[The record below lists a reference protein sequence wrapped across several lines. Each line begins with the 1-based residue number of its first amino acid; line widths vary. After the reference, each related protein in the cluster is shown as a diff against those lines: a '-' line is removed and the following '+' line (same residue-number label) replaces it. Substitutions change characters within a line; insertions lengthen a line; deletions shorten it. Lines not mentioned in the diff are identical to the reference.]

1 MAIIVG
7 GFSLVMLQG
16 AWVGHYIQNQ
26 NLLVTEHFFPAA
38 LHGQDIISAYMA
50 QLEEFEEAILTAEP
64 ERLKTAAG
72 HTKNI
77 INGLEN
83 IIAMTELPPALITLA
98 KENLDHYR
106 NFESQAFPLY
116 AHMLTDPA
124 DDSLLAAAAEMH
136 RLSQDLSAAF
146 TLLTKTISTVVSDE
160 LQSITALTQRQNKNN
175 LLIFLVVIVISSL
188 LVAYILSHSIIRPL
202 KKTVALANMM
212 ADGDLS
218 QKLDIKQNDEIGELA
233 QAMNAMART
242 LEDHYQELEDTVH
255 EKTITLQKANSQL
268 VLEIGQRKDT
278 QHELLS
284 AMAEVEK
291 ANRTKSTFLSMMSH
305 ELRTPMNGIIGMSSL
320 ALDTALT
327 TTQNKYLSTIKNSA
341 ESLLTILN
349 DILDFSTIEAQKL
362 ELESVDFEPRKI
374 MDDISER
381 LSLRAHD
388 MGLDF
393 FTLTDPTIPDWL
405 HGDGARLRQ
414 VLLNLTGNAIKF
426 TKSGEVAMRM
436 EVIDRSAHAV
446 TIRFAVSD
454 TGIGIPKDRLV
465 NLFEPFAQADVSTTR
480 KFGGTGLGLSIS
492 NRLVELMGG
501 KIQVESAEGEGST
514 FWFTATFTISDHAR
528 QAGHATG
535 DRSLIYREGKIP
547 PQGPPFKAPDK
558 RILAVDDDNTNLVV
572 AQAILETFGCVVDLA
587 RTGQEALDRLLEAD
601 YDLILMDIQMPVL
614 DGLEATAAIKGWAK
628 SPDAKK
634 QAKSRTPIIALT
646 ADISAGARTKYLA
659 AGMVDYL
666 GKPLRP
672 DILASSLKKWLHT
685 TQGEEKSQA
694 QTIHFSQS
702 RLLQRLGGDQQKLK
716 ELTLAT
722 RIAIPQ
728 YLAELKTAC
737 ANNNC
742 QQAAATCL
750 EIKKMGAKLGLAPL
764 QHYALHLTM
773 AMENNAMD
781 QSRDHYQHLR
791 TLLTELL
798 KTLDDS

>member
-26 NLLVTEHFFPAA
+26 NHLVTQHFFPAA
-38 LHGQDIISAYMA
+38 LHGQNIISAYMA
-50 QLEEFEEAILTAEP
+50 QLEEFKEAILTAEP

-77 INGLEN
+77 INGLEK
-83 IIAMTELPPALITLA
+83 IIAITELPPALITQA
-98 KENLDHYR
+98 KETLDHYR
-106 NFESQAFPLY
+106 SFESQAFPLY
-116 AHMLTDPA
+116 SHMLTDSA
-124 DDSLLAAAAEMH
+124 DESLLAAAAETH
-136 RLSQDLSAAF
+136 RLSQDLSASL
-146 TLLTKTISTVVSDE
+146 TLLTKTISTIVSDE
-160 LQSITALTQRQNKNN
+160 LQSITTLTKRQNQNN
-175 LLIFLVVIVISSL
+175 LLIFLVVIIISSL

-212 ADGDLS
+212 AAGDLS
-218 QKLDIKQNDEIGELA
+218 QKLDIKQNDEIGELSH
-233 QAMNAMART
+233 AMNVMART
-242 LEDHYQELEDTVH
+242 LEGHYQELEDTVH

-291 ANRTKSTFLSMMSH
+291 ANRTKSTFLNMMSH

-320 ALDTALT
+320 ALDTDVTPTQNRYLT
-327 TTQNKYLSTIKNSA
+327 TIRNSA
-341 ESLLTILN
+341 ETLLTILN
-349 DILDFSTIEAQKL
+349 DILDFSTIEAEKL
-362 ELESVDFEPRKI
+362 ELEPVDFDPRKI
-374 MDDISER
+374 VDDISER

-393 FTLTDPTIPDWL
+393 FTLTDPAIPDWL
-405 HGDGARLRQ
+405 LGDATRLRQ

-426 TKSGEVAMRM
+426 TTSGEVGMRL
-436 EVIDRSAHAV
+436 EVIDRSAQTV

-454 TGIGIPKDRLV
+454 TGIGIPQDRLQ
-465 NLFEPFAQADVSTTR
+465 NLFAPFAQADVSTTR

-501 KIQVESAEGEGST
+501 KIQVESSEGEGST
-514 FWFTATFTISDHAR
+514 FSFTATFTISDHAR
-528 QAGHATG
+528 QVGHATG
-535 DRSLIYREGKIP
+535 DRSLIYREGKITRK
-547 PQGPPFKAPDK
+547 GPPFRAPGK
-558 RILAVDDDNTNLVV
+558 RILAADDDNTNLLVV
-572 AQAILETFGCVVDLA
+572 QAILETFGCVVDLA
-587 RTGQEALDRLLEAD
+587 HTGQEALDHILKAD

-614 DGLEATAAIKGWAK
+614 DGLEATAVIKGWAK
-628 SPDAKK
+628 SPDAEK

-659 AGMVDYL
+659 ADMVDYL

-672 DILASSLKKWLHT
+672 DILASSLKKWLHSS
-685 TQGEEKSQA
+685 QGAGENQT
-694 QTIHFSQS
+694 QTIHFSKT

-722 RIAIPQ
+722 RIAIPR
-728 YLAELKTAC
+728 YLAELETAC

-750 EIKKMGAKLGLAPL
+750 EIKKLGAKIGFAPL

-773 AMENNAMD
+773 AMDNNAMD

-791 TLLTELL
+791 ALLTELL
-798 KTLDDS
+798 KTLDGS